1 MITEAIDWNSFL
13 SSVFVFEDYGEL
25 LSLLRNSV
33 WAGAVLGLVGGLVG
47 TFVMMRDLAFAVH
60 GIAELSLIHI

>member
-13 SSVFVFEDYGEL
+13 SSVFVFEDYAEL

-33 WAGAVLGLVGGLVG
+33 WAGAVLGLVGGLVA
-47 TFVMMRDLAFAVH
+47 R
-60 GIAELSLIHI
+60 S